1 MEENNLSTLGL
12 TNYEKYRASIIR
24 STLKYRSNHR
34 QEYNDYQRNRYNT
47 NPEAREKKLILM
59 RAYNSKRKQRDEPIE
74 KTKDI

>member
-1 MEENNLSTLGL
+1 MKKYYEEHPKARKEHS
-12 TNYEKYRASIIR
+12 EKKKKIF
-24 STLKYRSNHR
+24 
-34 QEYNDYQRNRYNT
+34 E